1 MNRRRVF
8 TPFRVVADSVTGLAL
23 FLLIAGVLA
32 GCYNSSGIKL
42 SDVLARAQ
50 AHPAVPS
57 MVGMPTSEAW
67 LHPTAVASTIPLAM
81 IPTTTYPAYVFRNT
95 DRTKAF
101 LVLGAVFTLL
111 FVIDMA
117 FYRHLRAQY
126 SRPRR
131 RKRRH

>member
-23 FLLIAGVLA
+23 FLLMAGVLA

-50 AHPAVPS
+50 AHPAIPS

-67 LHPTAVASTIPLAM
+67 LKPAASTIPLAM
-81 IPTTTYPAYVFRNT
+81 IPTTVYPSYVFRNT

-131 RKRRH
+131 RKRSL